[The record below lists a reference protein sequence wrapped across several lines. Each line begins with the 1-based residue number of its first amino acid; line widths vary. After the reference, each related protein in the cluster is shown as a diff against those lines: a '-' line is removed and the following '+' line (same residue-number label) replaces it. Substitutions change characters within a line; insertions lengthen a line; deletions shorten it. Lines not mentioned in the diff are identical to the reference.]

1 MLSNKKSHL
10 KTDDQ
15 PQDSKL
21 SNILECPNEISH
33 SPILDLKIDSEKVLP
48 MKEWAEEQYYGKTE
62 YKLKLI
68 NKSKERIQGLITQMK
83 FRLREGNGTCFYEI
97 GLEDNG
103 NPLGLSEEELKQSL
117 DTLYLMSQEIGA
129 QMNIM
134 NFFEG
139 KAGLIA
145 EIMITQANS
154 SKIKAALELRIGLI
168 GEEGAGKSTL
178 VWVLNLG
185 GMPNQ

>member
-1 MLSNKKSHL
+1 MV
-10 KTDDQ
+10 DF
-15 PQDSKL
+15 
-21 SNILECPNEISH
+21 
-33 SPILDLKIDSEKVLP
+33 KIDTEKILP
-48 MKEWAEEQYYGKTE
+48 MKEWAEENYYGKTE

-103 NPLGLSEEELKQSL
+103 NPLGLNEDELKQSI
-117 DTLYLMSQEIGA
+117 DTLYLMTQEIGA
-129 QMNIM
+129 QMDIM

-139 KAGLIA
+139 KEGLIA
-145 EIMITQANS
+145 EVMITQSNS
-154 SKIKAALELRIGLI
+154 SDSKISLELRIGLI

-178 VWVLNLG
+178 VIKN
-185 GMPNQ
+185 

>member
-1 MLSNKKSHL
+1 MV
-10 KTDDQ
+10 DF
-15 PQDSKL
+15 
-21 SNILECPNEISH
+21 
-33 SPILDLKIDSEKVLP
+33 KIDTEKILP
-48 MKEWAEEQYYGKTE
+48 MKEWAEENYYGKTE

-103 NPLGLSEEELKQSL
+103 NPLGLNEDELKQSI
-117 DTLYLMSQEIGA
+117 DTLYLMTQEIGA
-129 QMNIM
+129 QMDIM

-139 KAGLIA
+139 KEGLIA
-145 EIMITQANS
+145 EVMITQS
-154 SKIKAALELRIGLI
+154 HSSDSKISLELRIGLI

-178 VWVLNLG
+178 VIKN
-185 GMPNQ
+185 

>member
-1 MLSNKKSHL
+1 
-10 KTDDQ
+10 
-15 PQDSKL
+15 
-21 SNILECPNEISH
+21 
-33 SPILDLKIDSEKVLP
+33 
-48 MKEWAEEQYYGKTE
+48 MKEWAEENYYGKTE

-103 NPLGLSEEELKQSL
+103 NPLGLNEEELKQSI
-117 DTLYLMSQEIGA
+117 DTIYLMTQEIGA
-129 QMNIM
+129 QMDIM

-139 KAGLIA
+139 KQGLIA
-145 EIMITQANS
+145 EVMITKSNS
-154 SKIKAALELRIGLI
+154 SESKMSLELRIGLI

-178 VWVLNLG
+178 VKIFDIG
-185 GMPNQ
+185 GLLD